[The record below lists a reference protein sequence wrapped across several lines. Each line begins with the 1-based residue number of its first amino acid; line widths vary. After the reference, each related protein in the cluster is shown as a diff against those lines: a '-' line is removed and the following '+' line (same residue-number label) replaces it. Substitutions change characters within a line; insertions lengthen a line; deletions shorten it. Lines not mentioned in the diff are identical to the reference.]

1 MEKAKKE
8 EREKAKEVE
17 QRKAKKEKKEKRREE
32 KRRVKVEQKPRNPR
46 HEGKRSHK
54 KRKHEERRPSE
65 QKDQYSQR
73 TKNDVIEQLEGS
85 GLTEE
90 HELLSSIGDKYDA
103 SPESSQDSNKRRKLV
118 SSSISGHNKHVVVTK
133 SNEMVHEQQPS
144 VSGRYAE
151 AHLSSYVE
159 RRIRRRTGQRGQFE
173 DLIVNWNPPLSQL
186 EYLDVGDEWW
196 HFGDPKRR
204 STLCGNECEAIT
216 VGGCRFAFAPTSPT
230 CDTTILTAINGSI
243 ATSTSARRG
252 PSIRAMP
259 TSQECP
265 RSIESSTEGAPYSPT
280 VEFSGPSHHHS
291 LLHLSPRPSWQIRQI
306 IP

>member
-17 QRKAKKEKKEKRREE
+17 QRKAKKEKKEKRREEE

-73 TKNDVIEQLEGS
+73 TKNDAIEQLEGS

-118 SSSISGHNKHVVVTK
+118 SSSISGHNKHA
-133 SNEMVHEQQPS
+133 SEIH
-144 VSGRYAE
+144 
-151 AHLSSYVE
+151 
-159 RRIRRRTGQRGQFE
+159 RIVDRGSALLPNCGVQRT
-173 DLIVNWNPPLSQL
+173 IAPPL
-186 EYLDVGDEWW
+186 
-196 HFGDPKRR
+196 
-204 STLCGNECEAIT
+204 
-216 VGGCRFAFAPTSPT
+216 FAPAESETK
-230 CDTTILTAINGSI
+230 LAN
-243 ATSTSARRG
+243 STDNSLSMQLRQMDRRLEEMRREFQNSRGEG
-252 PSIRAMP
+252 PIEP
-259 TSQECP
+259 TSCRMP
-265 RSIESSTEGAPYSPT
+265 FTRNK
-280 VEFSGPSHHHS
+280 
-291 LLHLSPRPSWQIRQI
+291 
-306 IP
+306 